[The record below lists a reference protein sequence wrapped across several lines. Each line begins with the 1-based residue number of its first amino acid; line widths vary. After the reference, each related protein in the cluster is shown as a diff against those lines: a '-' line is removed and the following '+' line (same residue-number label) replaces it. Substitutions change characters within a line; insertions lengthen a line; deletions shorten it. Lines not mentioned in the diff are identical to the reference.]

1 MGEDFLDSLVM
12 EAGDMVKSAV
22 RGCASSGHQDMDVG
36 MEIDA
41 ISESL
46 DYRHYSRHKIK
57 ACDGTKIFQ
66 EGLNSCQR

>member
-46 DYRHYSRHKIK
+46 D
-57 ACDGTKIFQ
+57 
-66 EGLNSCQR
+66 